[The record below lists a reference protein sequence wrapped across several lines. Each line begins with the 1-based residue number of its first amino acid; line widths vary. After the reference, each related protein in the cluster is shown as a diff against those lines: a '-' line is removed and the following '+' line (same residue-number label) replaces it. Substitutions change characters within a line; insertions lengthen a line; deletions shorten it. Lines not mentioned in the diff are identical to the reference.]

1 MHRQIADLSQVTQDT
16 AAQHIF
22 RCVDVQITKLAV
34 EDGGGLT
41 CSAADAVMSL
51 L

>member
-1 MHRQIADLSQVTQDT
+1 MS
-16 AAQHIF
+16 AAASAVLTLLAAWL
-22 RCVDVQITKLAV
+22 CGCAAVQITKLAV
-34 EDGGGLT
+34 EDGGGLS